1 MLERFF
7 IFLMVIFTIGLSTGV
22 SSARQVE
29 LKSNYNT
36 SVQNIG
42 LNREETNWLAH
53 KKTLVVGTWLP
64 EVSPIVYQN
73 SGEYYRGVNAD
84 YLALMQKNLNLKIII
99 KQYDNEQEALAALAN
114 NDVDTLITQLSRRQD
129 VGGNLL
135 RTSALLTT
143 WPTLVTSLKN
153 TMLPLT
159 SNHQVSVACVRDCP
173 FLDVIQGAFPEAKVS
188 FYDDEYQAMASVV
201 NGDNQYYIGNNITS
215 SHCISRYFSQSLVIT
230 HYFDKQ
236 EQYNYFVVNEDQPV
250 LRNILDGFITS
261 ISNEIHMQ
269 VMQNWLN
276 RGNLAYLNAPIP
288 FTDQEKA
295 WLKKKHVIRI
305 LINPDYSPYTLVD
318 RSGELRGI
326 IGDLLNIIHLQTG
339 LDFEPILASSKSEQ
353 TKQISGEQW
362 DMYPTITLTHQNP
375 SNSAFS
381 DPLMNVAFVM
391 ITSRE
396 ETAESL
402 LEKPI
407 RIALPAGH
415 VLESE
420 LKQRYPQ
427 ATWVNADTGS
437 VAMAMVKEGSVD
449 AAIATEL
456 SARFMVDHYYQK
468 NMHFFRLPDMPGA
481 SVSFAISPREPMLK
495 SVMDK
500 ALQAIPPRE
509 ILQMTERWSKIS
521 NTQVDFWSRY
531 SKQFY
536 QLGIFALLLI
546 AISLIWGISL
556 SREVNKRKQSQR
568 LLEEQLHLKEA
579 LSQELENE
587 KNKAIEATKAKSRF
601 LASMS
606 HELRTPVSSIVGFV
620 ELLSSSEL
628 SPAQRKEAIAL
639 TGATAQSLLGLIGK
653 ILDVDKIE
661 SGKYQV
667 VPQWTDLSQLIELQC
682 HSFDALARQKGIT
695 LACVSQLP
703 ANERV
708 FVDQQALR
716 QILTNLV
723 GNALKFTEQGSI
735 HVTARLTP
743 EGENHGT
750 LTIAISDTGCGISE
764 EEQAGLFQRY
774 AQGRCGRQQTGSGLG
789 LFICKELVT
798 LMGGTL
804 ELMSVPLQGT
814 TFTITLPVETARQS
828 IVSDGDAPGTLLPLP
843 CLSILIADDNPTNR
857 LLLKRQLNAI
867 GYSVDEACDG
877 EEAEAKLAKKS
888 YDLLITDVNM
898 PKKDGFDLAASL
910 RRQQPNL
917 QIWGLTA
924 SALPQSRDRCLQN
937 GMNLCLFK
945 PVSIQTLTHEL
956 SKIETGYAS
965 PCTIR
970 HLKFNVLTENTGG
983 DRALMNEILETF
995 REATLNDIQA
1005 AEKAVLQDEPQLF
1018 LRALHRLHGSA
1029 QILGITALQNLCEP
1043 FESRRH
1049 DDLSLSE
1056 REEAL
1061 QKIIAVM
1068 REIEIEIDSLISH

>member
-1 MLERFF
+1 
-7 IFLMVIFTIGLSTGV
+7 
-22 SSARQVE
+22 
-29 LKSNYNT
+29 
-36 SVQNIG
+36 
-42 LNREETNWLAH
+42 
-53 KKTLVVGTWLP
+53 
-64 EVSPIVYQN
+64 
-73 SGEYYRGVNAD
+73 
-84 YLALMQKNLNLKIII
+84 MQKNLNLKIII
-99 KQYDNEQEALAALAN
+99 KQYDNEQEALAALAS

-135 RTSALLTT
+135 RTSVLLTT

-159 SNHQVSVACVRDCP
+159 TNHQVSVACVRDCP

-288 FTDQEKA
+288 FTTQEKA

-305 LINPDYSPYTLVD
+305 LINPDYPPYTLVD

-326 IGDLLNIIHLQTG
+326 LGDLLNIIHLQTG
-339 LDFEPILASSKSEQ
+339 LDFEPILANSKSEQ

-375 SNSAFS
+375 YNSTFS

-396 ETAESL
+396 ETADSL

-437 VAMAMVKEGSVD
+437 VAMVMVKEGSAD

-481 SVSFAISPREPMLK
+481 SVSFAISSHEPMLK

-509 ILQMTERWSKIS
+509 ILQMTEKWSKIS
-521 NTQVDFWSRY
+521 NTQVDLWSRY

-556 SREVNKRKQSQR
+556 SREVKKRNYLSGYWKSSFISKRHYLKNWKTKRIKRLKQPR
-568 LLEEQLHLKEA
+568 PKVA
-579 LSQELENE
+579 
-587 KNKAIEATKAKSRF
+587 F
-601 LASMS
+601 
-606 HELRTPVSSIVGFV
+606 
-620 ELLSSSEL
+620 
-628 SPAQRKEAIAL
+628 
-639 TGATAQSLLGLIGK
+639 
-653 ILDVDKIE
+653 
-661 SGKYQV
+661 
-667 VPQWTDLSQLIELQC
+667 W
-682 HSFDALARQKGIT
+682 
-695 LACVSQLP
+695 
-703 ANERV
+703 RV
-708 FVDQQALR
+708 
-716 QILTNLV
+716 
-723 GNALKFTEQGSI
+723 
-735 HVTARLTP
+735 
-743 EGENHGT
+743 
-750 LTIAISDTGCGISE
+750 
-764 EEQAGLFQRY
+764 
-774 AQGRCGRQQTGSGLG
+774 
-789 LFICKELVT
+789 
-798 LMGGTL
+798 
-804 ELMSVPLQGT
+804 
-814 TFTITLPVETARQS
+814 
-828 IVSDGDAPGTLLPLP
+828 
-843 CLSILIADDNPTNR
+843 
-857 LLLKRQLNAI
+857 
-867 GYSVDEACDG
+867 
-877 EEAEAKLAKKS
+877 
-888 YDLLITDVNM
+888 
-898 PKKDGFDLAASL
+898 
-910 RRQQPNL
+910 
-917 QIWGLTA
+917 
-924 SALPQSRDRCLQN
+924 
-937 GMNLCLFK
+937 
-945 PVSIQTLTHEL
+945 
-956 SKIETGYAS
+956 
-965 PCTIR
+965 
-970 HLKFNVLTENTGG
+970 
-983 DRALMNEILETF
+983 
-995 REATLNDIQA
+995 
-1005 AEKAVLQDEPQLF
+1005 
-1018 LRALHRLHGSA
+1018 
-1029 QILGITALQNLCEP
+1029 
-1043 FESRRH
+1043 
-1049 DDLSLSE
+1049 
-1056 REEAL
+1056 
-1061 QKIIAVM
+1061 
-1068 REIEIEIDSLISH
+1068 

>member
-1 MLERFF
+1 MLERLF

-36 SVQNIG
+36 SVQNIS

-135 RTSALLTT
+135 RTSVLLTT

-159 SNHQVSVACVRDCP
+159 TNHQVSVACVRDCP

-288 FTDQEKA
+288 FTAQEKA

-305 LINPDYSPYTLVD
+305 LINPDYPPYTLVD

-326 IGDLLNIIHLQTG
+326 LGDLLNIIHLQTG
-339 LDFEPILASSKSEQ
+339 LDFEPILANSKSEQ

-375 SNSAFS
+375 HNSTFS

-396 ETAESL
+396 ETADSL

-437 VAMAMVKEGSVD
+437 VAMAMVKEGSAD

-481 SVSFAISPREPMLK
+481 SVSFAISSHEPMLK

-509 ILQMTERWSKIS
+509 ILQMTEKWSKIS
-521 NTQVDFWSRY
+521 NTQVDLWSRY

-536 QLGIFALLLI
+536 QLGVFALLLI

-556 SREVNKRKQSQR
+556 SREVKKGNYLSGYWKSSFISKRHYLKNWKTKRIKRLKQPR
-568 LLEEQLHLKEA
+568 PKVA
-579 LSQELENE
+579 
-587 KNKAIEATKAKSRF
+587 F
-601 LASMS
+601 
-606 HELRTPVSSIVGFV
+606 
-620 ELLSSSEL
+620 
-628 SPAQRKEAIAL
+628 
-639 TGATAQSLLGLIGK
+639 
-653 ILDVDKIE
+653 
-661 SGKYQV
+661 
-667 VPQWTDLSQLIELQC
+667 W
-682 HSFDALARQKGIT
+682 
-695 LACVSQLP
+695 
-703 ANERV
+703 RV
-708 FVDQQALR
+708 
-716 QILTNLV
+716 
-723 GNALKFTEQGSI
+723 
-735 HVTARLTP
+735 
-743 EGENHGT
+743 
-750 LTIAISDTGCGISE
+750 
-764 EEQAGLFQRY
+764 
-774 AQGRCGRQQTGSGLG
+774 
-789 LFICKELVT
+789 
-798 LMGGTL
+798 
-804 ELMSVPLQGT
+804 
-814 TFTITLPVETARQS
+814 
-828 IVSDGDAPGTLLPLP
+828 
-843 CLSILIADDNPTNR
+843 
-857 LLLKRQLNAI
+857 
-867 GYSVDEACDG
+867 
-877 EEAEAKLAKKS
+877 
-888 YDLLITDVNM
+888 
-898 PKKDGFDLAASL
+898 
-910 RRQQPNL
+910 
-917 QIWGLTA
+917 
-924 SALPQSRDRCLQN
+924 
-937 GMNLCLFK
+937 
-945 PVSIQTLTHEL
+945 
-956 SKIETGYAS
+956 
-965 PCTIR
+965 
-970 HLKFNVLTENTGG
+970 
-983 DRALMNEILETF
+983 
-995 REATLNDIQA
+995 
-1005 AEKAVLQDEPQLF
+1005 
-1018 LRALHRLHGSA
+1018 
-1029 QILGITALQNLCEP
+1029 
-1043 FESRRH
+1043 
-1049 DDLSLSE
+1049 
-1056 REEAL
+1056 
-1061 QKIIAVM
+1061 
-1068 REIEIEIDSLISH
+1068 

>member
-1 MLERFF
+1 MLERLF

-36 SVQNIG
+36 SVQNIS

-99 KQYDNEQEALAALAN
+99 KQYDNEQEALAALAS

-135 RTSALLTT
+135 RTSVLLTT

-159 SNHQVSVACVRDCP
+159 TNHQVSVACVRDCP

-201 NGDNQYYIGNNITS
+201 NGDNQSYIGNNITS

-288 FTDQEKA
+288 FTAQEKA

-305 LINPDYSPYTLVD
+305 LINPDYPPYTLVD

-326 IGDLLNIIHLQTG
+326 LGDLLNIIHLQTG
-339 LDFEPILASSKSEQ
+339 LDFEPILANSKSEQ

-375 SNSAFS
+375 HNSTFS

-396 ETAESL
+396 ETADSL

-437 VAMAMVKEGSVD
+437 VAMVMVKEGSAD

-481 SVSFAISPREPMLK
+481 SVSFAISSHEPMLK

-509 ILQMTERWSKIS
+509 ILQMTEKWSKIS
-521 NTQVDFWSRY
+521 NTQVDLWSRY

-556 SREVNKRKQSQR
+556 SREVKKGNYLSGYWKSSFISKRHYLKNWKTKRIKRLKQPR
-568 LLEEQLHLKEA
+568 PKVA
-579 LSQELENE
+579 
-587 KNKAIEATKAKSRF
+587 F
-601 LASMS
+601 
-606 HELRTPVSSIVGFV
+606 
-620 ELLSSSEL
+620 
-628 SPAQRKEAIAL
+628 
-639 TGATAQSLLGLIGK
+639 
-653 ILDVDKIE
+653 
-661 SGKYQV
+661 
-667 VPQWTDLSQLIELQC
+667 W
-682 HSFDALARQKGIT
+682 
-695 LACVSQLP
+695 
-703 ANERV
+703 RV
-708 FVDQQALR
+708 
-716 QILTNLV
+716 
-723 GNALKFTEQGSI
+723 
-735 HVTARLTP
+735 
-743 EGENHGT
+743 
-750 LTIAISDTGCGISE
+750 
-764 EEQAGLFQRY
+764 
-774 AQGRCGRQQTGSGLG
+774 
-789 LFICKELVT
+789 
-798 LMGGTL
+798 
-804 ELMSVPLQGT
+804 
-814 TFTITLPVETARQS
+814 
-828 IVSDGDAPGTLLPLP
+828 
-843 CLSILIADDNPTNR
+843 
-857 LLLKRQLNAI
+857 
-867 GYSVDEACDG
+867 
-877 EEAEAKLAKKS
+877 
-888 YDLLITDVNM
+888 
-898 PKKDGFDLAASL
+898 
-910 RRQQPNL
+910 
-917 QIWGLTA
+917 
-924 SALPQSRDRCLQN
+924 
-937 GMNLCLFK
+937 
-945 PVSIQTLTHEL
+945 
-956 SKIETGYAS
+956 
-965 PCTIR
+965 
-970 HLKFNVLTENTGG
+970 
-983 DRALMNEILETF
+983 
-995 REATLNDIQA
+995 
-1005 AEKAVLQDEPQLF
+1005 
-1018 LRALHRLHGSA
+1018 
-1029 QILGITALQNLCEP
+1029 
-1043 FESRRH
+1043 
-1049 DDLSLSE
+1049 
-1056 REEAL
+1056 
-1061 QKIIAVM
+1061 
-1068 REIEIEIDSLISH
+1068 